1 MPFTK
6 AHIPG
11 ALGRKRLKEDFPMPE
26 ALKYVID
33 AVVGAALF
41 MALMIVF
48 AVDWFISGPARNTLE
63 NVKVIKYEN
72 QRNAKKLKLAVVK
85 TREIPDPF
93 AKGKFQKWDDMGKLL
108 KGLGEGYRFDKLTE
122 DELIRK
128 YEDNK
133 LSEYDVVFLTC
144 NVNADVDKLVEP
156 LRNYVANGGI
166 LYASDWRY
174 EAVAKAFKDMQQEN
188 LIADGMAQQ
197 IEADIV
203 DPELRRALGTGKIP
217 LNFNLGDWKA
227 AAFGGPSVQVLIRGT
242 YKKMKGQEP
251 ATAPLMVRFPFNK
264 GTVIF
269 TSFHNEAQNSRIE
282 EQLLQYLVFSLVT
295 AGIDAELS
303 SSLDREGFKPQGSNL
318 LSTPPKGSIKKE
330 YDNKHV
336 CDLRFGL
343 GFRNEG
349 YKLRFNIKS
358 PSGKQYTHDCA
369 GTTILE
375 VSGAEIGTWTYTVE
389 ALDAYANF
397 AFRTTVGEKK

>member
-1 MPFTK
+1 
-6 AHIPG
+6 
-11 ALGRKRLKEDFPMPE
+11 MPE

-48 AVDWFISGPARNTLE
+48 AVDWFIFGPARNTLE
-63 NVKVIKYEN
+63 NVKVIKDEN
-72 QRNAKKLKLAVVK
+72 QRNAKKLKLAVTK
-85 TREIPDPF
+85 TAEDVDP
-93 AKGKFQKWDDMGKLL
+93 KTQKTKKWDDMGKLL
-108 KGLGEGYRFDKLTE
+108 SKLGDGYRYDELSV

-128 YEDNK
+128 HEEK
-133 LSEYDVVFLTC
+133 RLGEYDVIFLTC
-144 NVNADVDKLVEP
+144 HRNTDADVLKEP
-156 LRNYVANGGI
+156 LQAYVADGGI

-174 EAVAKAFKDMQQEN
+174 EAVAKAFPDTAVPN
-188 LIADGMAQQ
+188 LIGDGMAQQ

-203 DPELRRALGTGKIP
+203 DPNLRQALGTKKIP
-217 LNFNLGDWKA
+217 LKFDLGDWKA
-227 AAFGGPSVQVLIRGT
+227 AAFGGPSVKILLKGT
-242 YKKMKGQEP
+242 YKKMRGDEQ
-251 ATAPLMVRFPFNK
+251 ATAPLMVKFPFNK

-295 AGIDAELS
+295 AGIDAELN
-303 SSLDREGFKPQGSNL
+303 SSLDKEGFKPQGSNL
-318 LSTPPKGSIKKE
+318 LSTPPRGSIKKE

-358 PSGKQYTHDCA
+358 PSGKQFTHDCK
-369 GTTILE
+369 GTTVLE
-375 VSGAEIGTWTYTVE
+375 VSGAESGKWTYTVE

>member
-1 MPFTK
+1 
-6 AHIPG
+6 
-11 ALGRKRLKEDFPMPE
+11 MPE

-48 AVDWFISGPARNTLE
+48 AVDWFIFGPARNTLE
-63 NVKVIKYEN
+63 NVKVIKDEN
-72 QRNAKKLKLAVVK
+72 QRNAKKLKLAVTK
-85 TREIPDPF
+85 TAEDVDP
-93 AKGKFQKWDDMGKLL
+93 KTQKTKKWDDMGKLL
-108 KGLGEGYRFDKLTE
+108 SKLGDGYRYDELSV

-128 YEDNK
+128 HEVK
-133 LSEYDVVFLTC
+133 RLGEYDVIFLTC
-144 NVNADVDKLVEP
+144 HRNTDADVLKEP
-156 LRNYVANGGI
+156 LQAYVADGGI

-174 EAVAKAFKDMQQEN
+174 EAVAKAFPDTAVPN
-188 LIADGMAQQ
+188 LIGDGMAQQ

-203 DPELRRALGTGKIP
+203 DPNLRQALGTKKIP
-217 LNFNLGDWKA
+217 LKFDLGDWKA
-227 AAFGGPSVQVLIRGT
+227 AAFGGPSVKILLKGT
-242 YKKMKGQEP
+242 YKKMRGDEQ
-251 ATAPLMVRFPFNK
+251 ATAPLMVKFPFNK

-295 AGIDAELS
+295 AGIDAELN
-303 SSLDREGFKPQGSNL
+303 SSLDKEGFKPQGSNL
-318 LSTPPKGSIKKE
+318 LSTPPRGSIKKE

-358 PSGKQYTHDCA
+358 PSGKQFTHDCE
-369 GTTILE
+369 GTTVLQ
-375 VSGAEIGTWTYTVE
+375 VSGAESGKWTYTVE

>member
-1 MPFTK
+1 
-6 AHIPG
+6 
-11 ALGRKRLKEDFPMPE
+11 MPE
-26 ALKYVID
+26 AFRYVID
-33 AVVGAALF
+33 VIVGVALF
-41 MALMIVF
+41 VALMIVF
-48 AVDWFISGPARNTLE
+48 AVDWFISGPPRNTLE
-63 NVKVIKYEN
+63 NVKVIKDEN
-72 QRNAKKLKLAVVK
+72 QRGAKKLKLAVVK

-108 KGLGEGYRFDKLTE
+108 KGLGEGYRFDELTE

-128 YEDNK
+128 HEDNK

-203 DPELRRALGTGKIP
+203 DPELRRALGISKIP

-227 AAFGGPSVQVLIRGT
+227 AAFGGPSVQVLIKGT
-242 YKKMKGQEP
+242 YEKMNGQGT
-251 ATAPLMVRFPFNK
+251 ATAPLMVKFPFNK

-295 AGIDAELS
+295 AGIDAELN

-358 PSGKQYTHDCA
+358 PSGKQFTQDCA

-375 VSGAEIGTWTYTVE
+375 VSSAEQGTWTYTVE

>member
-1 MPFTK
+1 
-6 AHIPG
+6 
-11 ALGRKRLKEDFPMPE
+11 MPE

-48 AVDWFISGPARNTLE
+48 AVDWFTTGPPRNTLE
-63 NVKVIKYEN
+63 NVKVIKDEN
-72 QRNAKKLKLAVVK
+72 KRGAKKLKLAVVK

-93 AKGKFQKWDDMGKLL
+93 VKGKFQKWDDMSKLL
-108 KGLGEGYRFDKLTE
+108 KGLGEGYRFDEITE

-128 YEDNK
+128 HEDNK

-144 NVNADVDKLVEP
+144 NVNADVDKLIAP

-174 EAVAKAFKDMQQEN
+174 EAVATAFKDMQQGN
-188 LIADGMAQQ
+188 LIADGMGQQ

-203 DPELRRALGTGKIP
+203 DPELRRALGISKIP

-227 AAFGGPSVQVLIRGT
+227 AALGGPSVQVLIKGT
-242 YKKMKGQEP
+242 YEKMNGQGT
-251 ATAPLMVRFPFNK
+251 ATAPLMVKFPFNK

-269 TSFHNEAQNSRIE
+269 TSFHNEAQNSDIE
-282 EQLLQYLVFSLVT
+282 KKLLNYLVFSLVT
-295 AGIDAELS
+295 AGIDAELN

-358 PSGKQYTHDCA
+358 PSGKQFTQDCA

-375 VSGAEIGTWTYTVE
+375 VSSAERGTWTYTVE

>member
-1 MPFTK
+1 
-6 AHIPG
+6 
-11 ALGRKRLKEDFPMPE
+11 MPE
-26 ALKYVID
+26 AFRYVID
-33 AVVGAALF
+33 VIVGVALF
-41 MALMIVF
+41 VALMIVF
-48 AVDWFISGPARNTLE
+48 AVDWFISGPPRNTLE
-63 NVKVIKYEN
+63 NVKVIKDEN
-72 QRNAKKLKLAVVK
+72 QRGAKKLKLAVVK

-128 YEDNK
+128 HEDNK

-203 DPELRRALGTGKIP
+203 DPELRRALGISKIP

-227 AAFGGPSVQVLIRGT
+227 AAFGGPSVQVLIKGT
-242 YKKMKGQEP
+242 YEKMNGQGT
-251 ATAPLMVRFPFNK
+251 ATAPLMVKFPFNK

-295 AGIDAELS
+295 AGIDAELN

-358 PSGKQYTHDCA
+358 PSGKQFTQDCA

-375 VSGAEIGTWTYTVE
+375 VSSAEQGTWTYTVE